1 MKHLISLV
9 LGLLL
14 TVASKAQPVPQKKVT
29 RWLTTVQMGV
39 TTGRVRPDAP
49 TYNGYNGYY
58 GGYYQS
64 SYSSQRAAGNRIGL
78 TIHVFSGYRWSNR
91 LVTGLA
97 TGVDYYNNS
106 AFFPLT
112 GHVQGDVFNRPR
124 RLSPFYTLEGG
135 YAFRGPNPHNNNL
148 HGGMVWSPG
157 LGVRINKGNGTG
169 FLISAGYRHQQARY
183 DTPVD
188 GIYTISQTED
198 RRYNRLYFRM
208 GFSF

>member
-1 MKHLISLV
+1 MKAVIFFV
-9 LGLLL
+9 AALLL
-14 TVASKAQPVPQKKVT
+14 TTPSKSQPEPQKNVT
-29 RWLTTVQMGV
+29 YWLTTIQMGV
-39 TTGRVRPDAP
+39 TTGRVRPDQP
-49 TYNGYNGYY
+49 TYNGGYY
-58 GGYYQS
+58 GGYYPHQG
-64 SYSSQRAAGNRIGL
+64 QREAGNRIGL

-106 AFFPLT
+106 AFFPLA
-112 GHVQGDVFNRPR
+112 GHVQGDLFNRER

-135 YAFRGPNPHNNNL
+135 YAFRGPNPHGTDL
-148 HGGMVWSPG
+148 HGGLLWSPG
-157 LGVRINKGNGTG
+157 FGVRINKGNGTG
-169 FLISAGYRHQQARY
+169 FIVSAGYRHQQARY

-188 GIYTISQTED
+188 GVYTLSQTED

>member
-1 MKHLISLV
+1 MKTLLFFVI
-9 LGLLL
+9 GLLL
-14 TVASKAQPVPQKKVT
+14 TIPSKSQPDPQKNVT
-29 RWLTTVQMGV
+29 HWLTTVQMGV
-39 TTGRVRPDAP
+39 ATGRVRPDQP
-49 TYNGYNGYY
+49 VYSGGWYRGYY
-58 GGYYQS
+58 PPYYT
-64 SYSSQRAAGNRIGL
+64 SQREAGNRIGL
-78 TIHVFSGYRWSNR
+78 TIHLFSGYRWSNR

-106 AFFPLT
+106 AFFPLA
-112 GHVQGDVFNRPR
+112 GHVQGDLFNRER

-135 YAFRGPNPHNNNL
+135 YAFRGPNPHGNDL
-148 HGGMVWSPG
+148 HGGFLWNPG

-169 FLISAGYRHQQARY
+169 FIVSAGYRQQQARY

-188 GIYTISQTED
+188 GVYTLSQTED